1 MTKKTFRENEAI
13 FIEDFA
19 KDYQFLIQ
27 DDIQSC
33 LGPGG
38 SLQHDSICFISDSI
52 IVQAFCIKF
61 KQCSLIIL
69 KLISHIRKKLI

>member
-1 MTKKTFRENEAI
+1 MTKKTFGENEAI

-27 DDIQSC
+27 DDIQSY
-33 LGPGG
+33 LGPDG
-38 SLQHDSICFISDSI
+38 SLQHDSMCFISDRT

-61 KQCSLIIL
+61 KQCLLIIL
-69 KLISHIRKKLI
+69 KLIRHI